1 MLSTRSVARTLLQST
16 YKPIRTFHQ
25 TPVNMVKV
33 GDSIPNVELVEGSP
47 GDKVNLSKELASGKG
62 LIIGVP
68 AAFSKYT
75 SLPSKYNSFSVDGS
89 LQVVRI
95 TLTSHQALLARP
107 PMSLATSA
115 ATSLRMP
122 ARSLLSRS
130 MIHLCK
136 YLSSTCPHL

>member
-1 MLSTRSVARTLLQST
+1 MLSTRSIARTLLQST
-16 YKPIRTFHQ
+16 YKPIRNFHQ
-25 TPVNMVKV
+25 TPIKMVKV

-68 AAFSKYT
+68 AAFSEYT

-89 LQVVRI
+89 LQVVR
-95 TLTSHQALLARP
+95 TALTSHQALLARP
-107 PMSLATSA
+107 LTSPAMSA
-115 ATSLRMP
+115 ATSSKMP

-136 YLSSTCPHL
+136 YLRSICPHL